1 MYPITI
7 CRHYSVE
14 WLDSHT
20 CSCYDCGKQGHWM
33 EDGFVVWVKGT
44 RPATPY
50 VKEANA
56 AGLSSTFYGFRFVKG
71 VELNFSVTAT
81 LHREA
86 SFWAVS

>member
-1 MYPITI
+1 MYPIAI

-44 RPATPY
+44 RPATPH

-56 AGLSSTFYGFRFVKG
+56 AGRPPYFRVINN
-71 VELNFSVTAT
+71 VEVMNSYV
-81 LHREA
+81 RG
-86 SFWAVS
+86 